1 MLKMNIR
8 CSKKKVG
15 DNYDPE
21 IEFLEWYDFSV
32 WSENKEESTNKEK
45 LT

>member
-21 IEFLEWYDFSV
+21 ILSLEGYDFSA
-32 WSENKEESTNKEK
+32 WSENKEESTDKEK
-45 LT
+45 PT